1 MVGGAKSCLESNP
14 IPTRDAQRAEAKPC
28 VYQDPGTPQ
37 ETEPDLPLSVNVSC
51 KGMGQQWPATGTE
64 ALAAADL
71 GDVACGI
78 SPLGER
84 RH

>member
-1 MVGGAKSCLESNP
+1 MFRIKPYSHQRCSEGSSKTLCVSGP
-14 IPTRDAQRAEAKPC
+14 RDPTRDRARPAFEC
-28 VYQDPGTPQ
+28 
-37 ETEPDLPLSVNVSC
+37 LSVSC
-51 KGMGQQWPATGTE
+51 KGMGQQWPATGTG

-78 SPLGER
+78 SPLGGG